1 MDSKDNFLS
10 KLGTFIRNIDDEYL
24 IGITNKGILN
34 RSKKD
39 LEKIKNIEYE
49 INEDNIK
56 FKLDEVECVIKE
68 EFKNTKCSCPSRTI
82 CKHIIMSYLYLNMH
96 KDEIFKE
103 EECTKE
109 ELIEEKFLQLKDYTL
124 EEIKKNIGDK
134 NFFNIIKRISFGF
147 NYEIIEGSVIKVNF
161 GEEGIVVTLLN
172 EIENSVCSCKSKELC
187 KHKAEALILYKLE
200 KGYLTLE
207 ELLSYEKKIKHIDEE
222 EIKKVS
228 KEIRYCI
235 EEILISGLARCTET
249 TIDRL
254 NNMAIICH
262 NYDLPNFEKELR
274 NISKEVSL
282 YFNKNASFTSERL
295 LRKLTTIYTNTF
307 ILETTNNLNVL
318 TKLIGEFKSSYYEIP
333 IVKLHGVAQEN
344 WTSKS
349 GYEGTTYYFYENE
362 KKIWFTYT
370 NAMPIFYE
378 NNTKSNNYKRLNAS
392 SPWQLNCKLEEL
404 SSITFK
410 LIHGKINSKNR
421 ISSSSESKGI
431 ILDKSSILD
440 LDIQKYYFDNWKNI
454 INSDFIN
461 NVNSETSNIIFIKGN
476 KFSESCFH
484 SITQTLDLQI
494 YDYEN
499 NIIKINIQF
508 SLMTK
513 KLIRTLE
520 RLSKKEPP
528 LFLGR
533 IYVENSELKFYPLAY
548 YKDGIACNLT

>member
-10 KLGTFIRNIDDEYL
+10 KLGTFINSIDDEYL

-56 FKLDEVECVIKE
+56 FKFDEIECVIKADY
-68 EFKNTKCSCPSRTI
+68 KNTNCSCPSRTT

-96 KDEIFKE
+96 KDEITKKE
-103 EECTKE
+103 ECINEDVIK
-109 ELIEEKFLQLKDYTL
+109 KQFLQLKEYTL

-134 NFFNIIKRISFGF
+134 NFFNILKRISYGI
-147 NYEIIEGSVIKVNF
+147 NYELIEGSVIKVNF
-161 GEEGIVVTLLN
+161 GEEEIVVRLLN
-172 EIENSVCSCKSKELC
+172 EMENSVCSCKSKELC

-207 ELLSYEKKIKHIDEE
+207 ELVSYEKKIKYIDDQQ
-222 EIKKVS
+222 IKKAS

-235 EEILISGLARCTET
+235 EEMLISGLARCTET
-249 TIDRL
+249 TVDRL

-262 NYDLPNFEKELR
+262 NYDLPNFEKDLR
-274 NISKEVSL
+274 DISKEISL
-282 YFNKNASFTSERL
+282 YFSKNTSFTSERL

-333 IVKLHGVAQEN
+333 VIKLHGVFQEN
-344 WTSKS
+344 WSSKS

-362 KKIWFTYT
+362 KKTWFTYN

-378 NNTKSNNYKRLNAS
+378 SNTKLNNYRRLKAL
-392 SPWQLNCKLEEL
+392 SPWQLNCKIEEL
-404 SSITFK
+404 SDVTFK
-410 LIHGKINSKNR
+410 LIHGKINYKNR
-421 ISSSSESKGI
+421 ISSSNESKGV
-431 ILDKSSILD
+431 ILGKSSILD
-440 LDIQKYYFDNWKNI
+440 LDIENYYFDNWENI

-461 NVNSETSNIIFIKGN
+461 NVNTETSNIIFIKGN
-476 KFSESCFH
+476 KFSESCFNN
-484 SITQTLDLQI
+484 ITQTLDLQI

-499 NIIKINIQF
+499 NIININIQF
-508 SLMTK
+508 SLTTK

-520 RLSKKEPP
+520 RLSKKDPP

-533 IYVENSELKFYPLAY
+533 VYFGNGKLKFYPVAY
-548 YKDGIACNLT
+548 YKDGIVCNLT